1 MLYSDLPSVDEI
13 FFAMSDPPLGEGE
26 EAKVYKVHTNP
37 KYTVRVSHHAP
48 ALDELRAQ
56 LSTDSFHQQH
66 DLFDG
71 RNFAQAYAW
80 WGKDS
85 WVNGSALIT
94 INLYSP
100 GFSLEVHKA
109 GQEIPGSEHALIKT
123 RVLSETIVNMSNA
136 AIDKLYD
143 DMHFLTARH
152 YSLDVGGDLFQNT
165 GNILYSAVD
174 DKAFIIDLQPVV
186 QTHPGIPENH
196 DKGFNMPFYLA
207 RGLLPGVRH
216 YAATHAKDARL
227 IELRTEII
235 EKIIAG
241 AERNHFND
249 LGGYLGNDVSKIAL
263 FWQNQLN
270 NLRIPEKWHAN
281 CIHRICHITHQEKYP
296 KQSIRQ
302 SFIQV
307 SGKERE

>member
-13 FFAMSDPPLGEGE
+13 FFAMSEPPLGEGE

-56 LSTDSFHQQH
+56 LSADSFHQQH

-174 DKAFIIDLQPVV
+174 
-186 QTHPGIPENH
+186 
-196 DKGFNMPFYLA
+196 
-207 RGLLPGVRH
+207 
-216 YAATHAKDARL
+216 
-227 IELRTEII
+227 
-235 EKIIAG
+235 
-241 AERNHFND
+241 
-249 LGGYLGNDVSKIAL
+249 
-263 FWQNQLN
+263 
-270 NLRIPEKWHAN
+270 
-281 CIHRICHITHQEKYP
+281 
-296 KQSIRQ
+296 
-302 SFIQV
+302 
-307 SGKERE
+307 

>member
-1 MLYSDLPSVDEI
+1 MLYPDLPSVDEI
-13 FFAMSDPPLGEGE
+13 FFAMSEPPLGEGE

-48 ALDELRAQ
+48 SLNELRQQ
-56 LSTDSFHQQH
+56 LSSDSLHQQE

-80 WGKDS
+80 WGNDV

-109 GQEIPGSEHALIKT
+109 GQTMPISEHALIKT
-123 RVLSETIVNMSNA
+123 RVLSETIANMSDKS
-136 AIDKLYD
+136 IDKLYD

-152 YSLDVGGDLFQNT
+152 YSLDVGGDLFSNT
-165 GNILYSAVD
+165 GNILYSAAD
-174 DKAFIIDLQPVV
+174 DKAFIIDLQPVLNN
-186 QTHPGIPENH
+186 HPGIPQNH
-196 DKGFNMPFYLA
+196 DKGFNMPLYLT
-207 RGLLPGVRH
+207 RGLLPGVRF
-216 YAATHAKDARL
+216 YAAKHSTDAQL
-227 IELRTEII
+227 ILFRTEIV
-235 EKIIAG
+235 EKMIAG

-249 LGGYLGNDVSKIAL
+249 LGGYLGSDVSKIAL
-263 FWQNQLN
+263 FWKNQLN
-270 NLRIPEKWHAN
+270 KLNIPEKWHEN
-281 CIHRICHITHQEKYP
+281 LIHRVCHITHQERYP
-296 KQSIRQ
+296 KRLAHQP
-302 SFIQV
+302 FIQV